1 MERNKYNGKTW
12 MMQVPG
18 AVMEPVLTRP
28 ARPRSIPSLY
38 PPDSPNWRGALIHT
52 EHLTLTDL

>member
-1 MERNKYNGKTW
+1 

-38 PPDSPNWRGALIHT
+38 PPDTPNWRGALIHT
-52 EHLTLTDL
+52 EHPTLTDL